1 MDCETDQRE
10 TRITNNLLPAT
21 SSSFSA
27 AKRTKR
33 LKRHLQKPETIHRS
47 SSFGHHSK
55 CFMDSTAKKQALEVK
70 DIDREPA
77 ETVDSTSW
85 WRTRWDSDSDK

>member
-1 MDCETDQRE
+1 
-10 TRITNNLLPAT
+10 
-21 SSSFSA
+21 
-27 AKRTKR
+27 
-33 LKRHLQKPETIHRS
+33 
-47 SSFGHHSK
+47 
-55 CFMDSTAKKQALEVK
+55 MDSTAKKQALEVK